1 MRVEGLDFLYMP
13 SRDPAAELEYFEG
26 VLGWQVVFAIEAFGT
41 RVAMLKP
48 TEAPPAV
55 LLAGHLDGERPV
67 LVYRVES
74 LDRAAGEAREAGAE
88 VGPEFGIPHG
98 PVREIEPPG
107 GHRIAIYELTR
118 PGAAEH
124 LQGRRDF

>member
-1 MRVEGLDFLYMP
+1 MKVESLDFLYMP
-13 SRDPAAELEYFEG
+13 SGDPAAELAYFEQT
-26 VLGWQVVFAIEAFGT
+26 LGWPVVFAIEAFGT

-48 TEAPPAV
+48 TDAPPAV
-55 LLAGHLDGERPV
+55 LLAGHLGGERPV
-67 LVYRVES
+67 LVYRVAS
-74 LDRAAGEAREAGAE
+74 LDRATGEARQGGAE

-98 PVREIEPPG
+98 PVRELELPG

-118 PGAAEH
+118 PERAES